1 MLTADF
7 ASAAVLI
14 TMGALLGKTSPLQ
27 LIVICLFEI
36 VLFALNEWLGLS
48 LLQVFT
54 LPPCPR
60 PSCCRYFTL
69 PLMLQIF
76 HPLLV

>member
-27 LIVICLFEI
+27 LIVVCFLEI
-36 VLFALNEWLGLS
+36 VLFALNEWIGLS
-48 LLQVFT
+48 LLQVGALALLLLISSHSMLWTF
-54 LPPCPR
+54 
-60 PSCCRYFTL
+60 YFFL
-69 PLMLQIF
+69 
-76 HPLLV
+76 

>member
-27 LIVICLFEI
+27 LIVICLLEI
-36 VLFALNEWLGLS
+36 VLFALNEWIGLS
-48 LLQVFT
+48 LLQVVT
-54 LPPCPR
+54 PPSPDHAFRQSSSAPFCEIR
-60 PSCCRYFTL
+60 L
-69 PLMLQIF
+69 PLS
-76 HPLLV
+76 